1 MREPFPE
8 ESFEQL
14 ARDAVGASAQDRAP
28 GFTKCE
34 EVLRPALVEKLFHKD
49 EGDIPDAE
57 VFRYYIP
64 CTLAHPELC
73 AEEDAWCLA
82 NIKQAAKSL
91 RRALQGALVG
101 SFHCIR
107 FVSSFV
113 WPCHPPLILHEEISF
128 FSLCYARGS
137 NPVVS
142 VFSPCAF
149 DVRTG
154 LIAVT
159 ELEGASLPMHDF
171 VMDVTFL
178 GRVMARSRQQLVRE
192 IYVSA
197 APTDETR
204 LDESAD
210 RVFLVQNWRRHFALS
225 EQMGRR
231 RFIQNRSYL
240 IVGLWPDPMTA
251 MLFSFTCHMCMFL
264 LWVVHQ
270 WKTEH
275 SAGVGSRSYHR
286 TI

>member
-14 ARDAVGASAQDRAP
+14 ARDAVGASAQDTPP
-28 GFTKCE
+28 GFVKCE
-34 EVLRPALVEKLFHKD
+34 EVLRPALVEKMFHRD

-57 VFRYYIP
+57 VFRYYVP

-91 RRALQGALVG
+91 RHALQGALVG

-107 FVSSFV
+107 FV
-113 WPCHPPLILHEEISF
+113 WPCHPPLILREEISF
-128 FSLCYARGS
+128 FSLCYARGG

-149 DVRTG
+149 DVGTG

-159 ELEGASLPMHDF
+159 QLEGASLPMHDF

-204 LDESAD
+204 LVESAD
-210 RVFLVQNWRRHFALS
+210 RAFLVQSWRRHLALS

-240 IVGLWPDPMTA
+240 IVGLGPDALTA
-251 MLFSFTCHMCMFL
+251 MLFSFTCHIFMFL
-264 LWVVHQ
+264 LWSKLTRQ
-270 WKTEH
+270 T
-275 SAGVGSRSYHR
+275 
-286 TI
+286 TNP